1 MIGDVLD
8 FYVKDKFINFVF
20 YISDMASSI
29 DLLTFP
35 LHQPVAIFLLVLL
48 IILLA
53 PMIFNR
59 LKIPH
64 IVGMIIAG
72 VLVGPYGFNL
82 LARDAS
88 FEIFGQVGILY
99 LMFLA
104 AVEIDTYHLKKNLR
118 KGVGFGMLSFII
130 PMGVGILGSR
140 LAFNASWSTCVLI
153 ASMYASHTLIS
164 YPIITRF
171 GLSNSRAVV
180 ISVCATIISV
190 FLALVALA
198 QVVDVETEGHLAWH
212 HVARLI
218 VSVII
223 YAITVGLTFRWLARW
238 FFRNFADNVTQLI
251 FVLSLVFVASLLAQ
265 FIGLEAILGAFYAGL
280 VLNRFIPNRSPLMSR
295 IEFVGNAIFIPY
307 FLIGVG
313 MLINVGV
320 IVKGWNVA
328 WVAAN
333 MIITA
338 LLCKWIAAYIAQKIY
353 RLNSNDCRLMF
364 GLTSGKAAATI
375 AATMV
380 GYRYGVLNEDQMNGA
395 VIMILVCS
403 SVASIVTQRA
413 AIKLR
418 IGLTDEHLRN
428 DELEKRKNARQL
440 VAVANPVTAES
451 LMKMA
456 ILMRHPDN
464 NLRITSLFVKNNDDP
479 KVSAMGRNALRMAR
493 EAASA
498 VDINVK
504 DIERYDL
511 NIVSGLV
518 NVAKERDCTD
528 IIVGMHRKTNIVDT
542 FYGPMIEK
550 LLLSTNLMVLIS
562 RCYIPVNTIRRL
574 EVFVPRKAEY
584 ETGFQAWVER
594 VGNLATQLSCR
605 VEFIAYSSTFPYIR
619 GVLSNHDY
627 SVRVEYLEMKA
638 WDDFIVYSSR
648 IQDDDLLIVV
658 GARRTSVSF
667 SADLE
672 MLPGYLSSYFRR
684 QNLLVIYPEQFG
696 NDAEMP
702 APIDSLSQS
711 IHTNPNP
718 IALSFQRIRTKY
730 LERRRRIRNR
740 Q

>member
-1 MIGDVLD
+1 MRSEIVITLR
-8 FYVKDKFINFVF
+8 FSEMSLPAAIF
-20 YISDMASSI
+20 
-29 DLLTFP
+29 TFP

-53 PMIFNR
+53 PLILNR
-59 LKIPH
+59 LKVPH

-82 LARDAS
+82 LERDAS

-104 AVEIDTYHLKKNLR
+104 AVEIDTYHLKKNMR
-118 KGVGFGMLSFII
+118 KGLLFGLITFII
-130 PMGVGILGSR
+130 PMAAGIIACR
-140 LAFNASWSTCVLI
+140 LAFHSSWPTCVLI

-180 ISVCATIISV
+180 ISVCATIITV

-198 QVVDVETEGHLAWH
+198 QVVDVKTEGRLAWSNMLSLLGL
-212 HVARLI
+212 V
-218 VSVII
+218 VV
-223 YAITVGLTFRWLARW
+223 YALGIGIAFRYLARF
-238 FFRNFADNVTQLI
+238 FFRRFADNVTQFI
-251 FVLSLVFVASLLAQ
+251 FVLALVFVASLLAQ
-265 FIGLEAILGAFYAGL
+265 LIGLEAILGAFYAGL
-280 VLNRFIPNRSPLMSR
+280 VLNRFIPARSALMNR
-295 IEFVGNAIFIPY
+295 IQFVGNAIFIPY

-320 IVKGWNVA
+320 IIKGWNVA
-328 WVAAN
+328 WVAAI
-333 MIITA
+333 MTLTA
-338 LLCKWIAAYIAQKIY
+338 LLSKWVSAFIAQK
-353 RLNSNDCRLMF
+353 SFGMGTNDRKLMF

-380 GYRYGVLNEDQMNGA
+380 GYKYGLLNEDMMNGA

-413 AIKLR
+413 AIHLR

-428 DELEKRKNARQL
+428 DDVATRKNARQL
-440 VAVANPVTAES
+440 VAVANPVTAQG

-456 ILMRHPDN
+456 VLMRHAEN
-464 NLRITSLFVKNNDDP
+464 RERVTSLFVRNNDDGP
-479 KVSAMGRNALRMAR
+479 TVAMGRSALT
-493 EAASA
+493 AAHDA
-498 VDINVK
+498 ATALDLNVDDV
-504 DIERYDL
+504 ERFDM
-511 NIVSGLV
+511 NIVSGVV

-528 IIVGMHRKTNIVDT
+528 IIVGMHRKSNIVDT
-542 FYGPMIEK
+542 FYGPLIEG
-550 LLLSTNLMVLIS
+550 LLGATNKMVLMS
-562 RCYIPVNTIRRL
+562 RCYIAVNTIGRL
-574 EVFVPRKAEY
+574 VVFVPKKAEY

-594 VGNLATQLSCR
+594 VGNLANQLGCR
-605 VEFIAYSSTFPYIR
+605 VEFIAYAATFPYIR
-619 GVLSNHDY
+619 GVLSSHSY
-627 SVRVEYLEMKA
+627 SVRVEFLEMKS

-648 IQDDDLLIVV
+648 IQDDDLLIVI

-667 SADLE
+667 SSDLE
-672 MLPGYLSSYFRR
+672 NLPDYLSSFFSR

-702 APIDSLSQS
+702 APIDALTQT
-711 IHTNPNP
+711 IGTNPSP
-718 IALSFQRIRTKY
+718 WMLSLGRLRTAY
-730 LERRRRIRNR
+730 LERRRIRRNR
-740 Q
+740 H